1 MRSSLSRPRL
11 SSQFAWMR
19 HWRAYLLMALM
30 SVPFLF
36 PFWWMIS
43 SSVKGLNDIFLFPPP
58 LFPANPNW
66 SNFVEVFS
74 YQPFA
79 RQYANSL
86 VISTVVTI
94 GVLLIASLSGYAY
107 ARIVFRGRS
116 ALFLLVLCA
125 LMIPAEVTIIPNFR
139 MMTALNWINT
149 HVPLIIIPI
158 FGAGSVFGTFM
169 MRQFFLQLPREIEES
184 GMLDGLNRFGI
195 FTRIALPLARPAL
208 GALAVLTFLAS
219 WNAYLE
225 PLLYINDLPL
235 FTLPLALAN
244 FVDAYGTPLWHL
256 QLAATTLAV
265 VPVLIVYVFAQRQI
279 IDSFMQTGVKG

>member
-1 MRSSLSRPRL
+1 MR
-11 SSQFAWMR
+11 FAALR
-19 HWRAYLLMALM
+19 HWRAYLLMVLM
-30 SVPFLF
+30 SFPFLF

-43 SSVKGLNDIFLFPPP
+43 SSVKGLNDIFRFPPP

-66 SNFVEVFS
+66 SNFAEVFS

-79 RQYANSL
+79 LQYANSL
-86 VISTVVTI
+86 TISTVVTI

-116 ALFLLVLCA
+116 AFFLLVLCA

-208 GALAVLTFLAS
+208 GALAVLTFLVS

-225 PLLYINDLPL
+225 PLLYVNDLPL

-265 VPVLIVYVFAQRQI
+265 VPVLLVYVFAQRQI

>member
-1 MRSSLSRPRL
+1 MV
-11 SSQFAWMR
+11 
-19 HWRAYLLMALM
+19 LM
-30 SVPFLF
+30 SFPFLF

-43 SSVKGLNDIFLFPPP
+43 SSVKGLNDIFRFPPP

-66 SNFVEVFS
+66 SNFAEVFS

-79 RQYANSL
+79 LQYANSL
-86 VISTVVTI
+86 SISTVVTI

-116 ALFLLVLCA
+116 AFFLLVLCA

-208 GALAVLTFLAS
+208 GALAVLTFLVS

-225 PLLYINDLPL
+225 PLLYVNDLPL

-265 VPVLIVYVFAQRQI
+265 VPVLLVYVFAQRQI

>member
-1 MRSSLSRPRL
+1 MRSSLHPPSL
-11 SSQFAWMR
+11 SMRFAALR
-19 HWRAYLLMALM
+19 HWRAYLLMVLM
-30 SVPFLF
+30 SFPFLF

-43 SSVKGLNDIFLFPPP
+43 SSVKGLNDIFRFPPP

-66 SNFVEVFS
+66 SNFAEVFS

-79 RQYANSL
+79 LQYANSL
-86 VISTVVTI
+86 SISTVVTI

-116 ALFLLVLCA
+116 AFFLLVLCA

-195 FTRIALPLARPAL
+195 FVRIALPLARPAL
-208 GALAVLTFLAS
+208 GALAVLTFLSS

-265 VPVLIVYVFAQRQI
+265 APVLIVYIFAQRQI

>member
-1 MRSSLSRPRL
+1 MRFSPSRPF
-11 SSQFAWMR
+11 SSKPFGWMR
-19 HWRAYLLMALM
+19 HWRAYLVMALM
-30 SVPFLF
+30 SIPFLF

-86 VISTVVTI
+86 FISTVVTI

-116 ALFLLVLCA
+116 AFFLLVLCA

-149 HVPLIIIPI
+149 HVPLIVIPI

-225 PLLYINDLPL
+225 PLLYVNDLPL

-265 VPVLIVYVFAQRQI
+265 VPVLLVYVFAQRQI

>member
-1 MRSSLSRPRL
+1 MR
-11 SSQFAWMR
+11 FAALR
-19 HWRAYLLMALM
+19 HWRAYLLMVLM
-30 SVPFLF
+30 SFPFLF

-43 SSVKGLNDIFLFPPP
+43 SSVKGLNDIFRFPPP

-66 SNFVEVFS
+66 SNFAEVFS

-79 RQYANSL
+79 LQYANSL
-86 VISTVVTI
+86 SISTVVTI

-116 ALFLLVLCA
+116 AFFLLVLCA

-208 GALAVLTFLAS
+208 GALAVLTFLVS

-225 PLLYINDLPL
+225 PLLYVNDLPL

-265 VPVLIVYVFAQRQI
+265 VPVLLVYVFAQRQI

>member
-1 MRSSLSRPRL
+1 MRSSPSRPSL
-11 SSQFAWMR
+11 SNPFGWMR

-86 VISTVVTI
+86 FISTVVTI

-107 ARIVFRGRS
+107 ARIAFRGRS
-116 ALFLLVLCA
+116 AFFLLVLCA

-149 HVPLIIIPI
+149 HVPLIVIPI

-225 PLLYINDLPL
+225 PLLYVNDLPL

-265 VPVLIVYVFAQRQI
+265 VPVLLVYVFAQRQI

>member
-1 MRSSLSRPRL
+1 
-11 SSQFAWMR
+11 MR
-19 HWRAYLLMALM
+19 HWRAYLVMALM
-30 SVPFLF
+30 SIPFLF

-86 VISTVVTI
+86 FISTVVTI
-94 GVLLIASLSGYAY
+94 GVLMIASLSGYAY

-116 ALFLLVLCA
+116 AFFLLVLCA

-225 PLLYINDLPL
+225 PLLYVNDLPL

-265 VPVLIVYVFAQRQI
+265 VPVLVVYVFAQRQI

>member
-1 MRSSLSRPRL
+1 MRSSLHPPSL
-11 SSQFAWMR
+11 SMRFAALR
-19 HWRAYLLMALM
+19 HWRAYLLMVLM
-30 SVPFLF
+30 SFPFLF

-43 SSVKGLNDIFLFPPP
+43 SSVKGLNDIFRFPPP

-66 SNFVEVFS
+66 SNFAEVFS

-79 RQYANSL
+79 QQYANSL
-86 VISTVVTI
+86 SISTVVTI
-94 GVLLIASLSGYAY
+94 GVLLIASMSGYAY

-116 ALFLLVLCA
+116 AFFLLVLCA

-158 FGAGSVFGTFM
+158 FGAGSVLGTFM

-184 GMLDGLNRFGI
+184 GMLDGLNRLGI

-225 PLLYINDLPL
+225 PLLYVNDLPL

-265 VPVLIVYVFAQRQI
+265 VPVLLVYVFAQRQI

>member
-1 MRSSLSRPRL
+1 MRSSLHPPSL
-11 SSQFAWMR
+11 SMRFAALR
-19 HWRAYLLMALM
+19 HWRAYLLMVLM
-30 SVPFLF
+30 SFPFLF

-43 SSVKGLNDIFLFPPP
+43 SSVKGLNDIFRFPPP

-66 SNFVEVFS
+66 SNFAEVFS

-79 RQYANSL
+79 LQYANSL
-86 VISTVVTI
+86 SISTVVTI

-116 ALFLLVLCA
+116 AFFLLVLCA

-208 GALAVLTFLAS
+208 GALAVLTFLVS

-225 PLLYINDLPL
+225 PLLYVNDLPL

-265 VPVLIVYVFAQRQI
+265 VPVLLVYVFAQRQI

>member
-1 MRSSLSRPRL
+1 MKSDRALPLPTRVP
-11 SSQFAWMR
+11 AWLRNGRM
-19 HWRAYLLMALM
+19 YLFLAVV
-30 SVPFLF
+30 SVPFVF
-36 PFWWMIS
+36 PFWWMLS

-66 SNFVEVFS
+66 SNFSEVFT

-86 VISTVVTI
+86 FISSVVTA
-94 GVLLIASLSGYAY
+94 GVLFFASLSGYAY
-107 ARIVFRGRS
+107 ARISFRGRNT
-116 ALFLLVLCA
+116 LFLLVLCA

-139 MMTALNWINT
+139 MMTALNWVNT
-149 HVPLIIIPI
+149 HIPLIIIPI
-158 FGAGSVFGTFM
+158 FGAGSVLGTFM

-225 PLLYINDLPL
+225 PLLYVNDLPL

-256 QLAATTLAV
+256 QLAATTLTV
-265 VPVLIVYVFAQRQI
+265 LPVLIVYVFAQRQI

>member
-1 MRSSLSRPRL
+1 MRSSLHPPSL
-11 SSQFAWMR
+11 SMRFAALR
-19 HWRAYLLMALM
+19 HWRAYLLMILM

-66 SNFVEVFS
+66 SNFVEVFA

-79 RQYANSL
+79 QQYANSL
-86 VISTVVTI
+86 AISSVVTI
-94 GVLLIASLSGYAY
+94 GVMLIASLSGYAY
-107 ARIVFRGRS
+107 ARIAFRGRS
-116 ALFLLVLCA
+116 AFFLLVLCA

-225 PLLYINDLPL
+225 PLLYVNDLPL

-265 VPVLIVYVFAQRQI
+265 VPVLLVYVFAQRQI

>member
-1 MRSSLSRPRL
+1 MKSSLPR
-11 SSQFAWMR
+11 SPSQPRFAALR
-19 HWRAYLLMALM
+19 HWRAYLVMALM

-43 SSVKGLNDIFLFPPP
+43 SSVKGLNDIFAFPPP

-66 SNFVEVFS
+66 SNFVDVFS

-86 VISTVVTI
+86 FISTVVTI
-94 GVLLIASLSGYAY
+94 GVMLIASLSGYAY
-107 ARIVFRGRS
+107 ARINFRGRNGM
-116 ALFLLVLCA
+116 FLLVLCA

-139 MMTALNWINT
+139 TMTALDWINT
-149 HVPLIIIPI
+149 HIPLIIIPI

-195 FTRIALPLARPAL
+195 FVRIALPLARPAL
-208 GALAVLTFLAS
+208 GALAVLTFLSS

-225 PLLYINDLPL
+225 PLLYVNDLPL

-265 VPVLIVYVFAQRQI
+265 APVLIVYIFAQRQI